1 MKHALA
7 CLLLLAA
14 CGPKPG
20 GSGST
25 TENHK
30 QPPLMVAGP
39 CPAGADLNALALTAW
54 GKTGGTATAECLA
67 LRVKGEILWLVDGWW
82 EPPPETEDYSVGSWS
97 ALVTPAG
104 EVRWADGDDD
114 MPAGVMLKDSPGRR
128 EAVDLDGDETDEVL
142 QEVGYNTGG
151 YYDSSLVVAR
161 VIDGKLEYAGGD
173 EIKLSSDNSA
183 ADPEDGETYSCMAEW
198 AVVEGAPPRQVAITY
213 DGDCERSG
221 RFVYQ
226 WNGQALA
233 EVTAAH

>member
-1 MKHALA
+1 MTRALA
-7 CLLLLAA
+7 CLLFLAA
-14 CGPKPG
+14 CGPKPAG
-20 GSGST
+20 TGPT

-30 QPPLMVAGP
+30 QAPALVAGP
-39 CPAGADLNALALTAW
+39 CLEGEALSALALSAW

-82 EPPPETEDYSVGSWS
+82 EPPPETEDYSVGAWT

-104 EVRWADGDDD
+104 EVRWADGDDE

-128 EAVDLDGDETDEVL
+128 EAVDLDGDETDEIL
-142 QEVGYNTGG
+142 QEVGANHGG

-161 VIDGKLEYAGGD
+161 VIDGKVEYTGD

-183 ADPEDGETYSCMAEW
+183 ADPEESEAYSCMAEW

-213 DGDCERSG
+213 DEGCERPG
-221 RFVYQ
+221 RHVFQ
-226 WNGQALA
+226 WNGAALA
-233 EVTAAH
+233 EVPAAN